1 MSSINPN
8 NIDGTYP
15 IAGQDNDS
23 QGFRDNFTNIK
34 NNFTFASAEIAELQQ
49 NAILKNALSGT
60 TLNNNLNNSQLIA
73 PQLTQ
78 FTYTIN
84 NLGTQS
90 GSVLVNWT
98 DAPVQTLTTGG
109 AVTLALGNW
118 PTSGFY
124 ATLTL
129 QITVTNITHTLTF
142 PSSVN
147 LVNISGVSNQTLTFP
162 TTGVYAYELRT
173 LDGGTTVYAV
183 DVFDAA
189 GVVNGNLA
197 IAGNLI
203 TQGGTINTGYQFY
216 APTGNL
222 TFTANANV
230 NRIILAPTGS
240 AVSLYANITL
250 PSGNVDGKTISISST
265 QQVQFLN
272 VIPNHGCTIAPSGNV
287 NLLGGNTATY
297 FFHAV
302 NSRWYKF

>member
-34 NNFTFASAEIAELQQ
+34 NNFTFASQELADLQQ

-60 TLNNNLNNSQLIA
+60 TLNNNLNNAQLIA

-78 FTYTIN
+78 VTQTIN

-90 GSVLVNWT
+90 GSITVNWT
-98 DAPVQTLTTGG
+98 DAQIQTLTTSG
-109 AVTLALGNW
+109 AITLALANW

-124 ATLTL
+124 TTLTL
-129 QITVTNITHTLTF
+129 QITVADASHSITF
-142 PSSVN
+142 PSAVN
-147 LVNISGVSNQTLTFP
+147 LTNISGVSNQTISFP
-162 TTGVYAYELRT
+162 AAGVYSYELRT

-183 DVFDAA
+183 DLFDVAA
-189 GVVNGNLA
+189 QANGNLTVS
-197 IAGNLI
+197 GNLV
-203 TQGGTINTGYQFY
+203 TQGGIINNSYQY
-216 APTGNL
+216 YSPSGNL
-222 TFTANANV
+222 AFTANTNV
-230 NRIILAPTGS
+230 SRIILDPTAA

-250 PSGNVDGKTISISST
+250 PTGNVDGKTITLSST
-265 QQVQFLN
+265 QAVQFLS
-272 VIPNHGCTIAPSGNV
+272 VMPSIGCAIVPFGNV
-287 NLLGGNTATY
+287 NLLGGNSITY

-302 NSRWYKF
+302 ESKWYKF